1 MASNRTDLLAA
12 RDAWCENPT
21 LAQLVYGHIGT
32 WDVSNVRDMTQMFCA
47 VNSSLPDQGWAADCN
62 TACSDFDDDV
72 SEWDMSGVSST
83 HQMFREAASFNQD
96 IGRWELSRVDNMGF
110 MFMNADSFNQDV
122 GGWETSSV
130 TNMYSMFNR
139 AASFNQDIGRWNVS
153 KVKIMNF
160 MFYRAASFYQNL
172 SAWRVSGK
180 PGSSAVYMFVS
191 SPMGT
196 EYGMW
201 PFQSPPFPSGWTEH
215 RDSFCFYTSF
225 ATDAYVFTDNGGD
238 TWTDSDDGSRRTVSS
253 FDDCFNAC
261 DLEPTC
267 TGVELEM
274 VDTHYCGLWLDG
286 ACTPDDSFTFISRP
300 GSTYATYVRRVRPL
314 PPGSTL

>member
-32 WDVSNVRDMTQMFCA
+32 WDVSNVQDMAQMFCA
-47 VNSSLPDQGWAADCN
+47 VNSSLPNNERWAADCN

-83 HQMFREAASFNQD
+83 RQMFREAASFNQD
-96 IGRWELSRVDNMGF
+96 IGRWETSRVYNMDF
-110 MFMNADSFNQDV
+110 MFMNAASFNQDV

-130 TNMYSMFNR
+130 TSMYSMFNR

-153 KVKIMNF
+153 KVKRMNY
-160 MFYRAASFYQNL
+160 MFYGAASFYQNL

-180 PGSSAVYMFVS
+180 PGSSAYFMFVS
-191 SPMGT
+191 SPMDT
-196 EYGMW
+196 AYGMW
-201 PFQSPPFPSGWTEH
+201 PFQSPPFPSGWTEY
-215 RDSFCFYTSF
+215 RDSFCYSTSF
-225 ATDAYVFTDNGGD
+225 TSDAFVFTDNGGD
-238 TWTDSDDGSRRTVSS
+238 TWTDSDDGSRPTVSS
-253 FDDCFNAC
+253 FDDCFDAC

-267 TGVELEM
+267 TGVEL
-274 VDTHYCGLWLDG
+274 VLVGTDYCWLWLG
-286 ACTPDDSFTFISRP
+286 GVCTPDQKLSFISEP
-300 GSTYATYVRRVRPL
+300 GSAYATYVRNASV
-314 PPGSTL
+314 TY